1 MKDNNLSEGFI
12 KEINPIFIL
21 NAAEYFDALDNK
33 IIKNIEISQP
43 FVSINDKIIPFLNNI
58 KALNIIDKNTVK
70 KNKIEEDKIY
80 SKNTKKY
87 LLYLYYKNI
96 SPKPDWV
103 KSAQNGWET
112 FLDEFTDDINK
123 HIDEVIIPSKVSHKS
138 QLVGQINRNEKSEQ
152 YNFPLNDE
160 VGKDFKT
167 VVDRVATQ
175 LIRDKGG
182 YNRDSIA
189 EAFEAWTVH
198 SYAGDYNPLH
208 AHGCQTPSGMSMI
221 LYLKVPKCIEEKP
234 SFPQLHNAT
243 GDIDGHTG
251 LITSTNTIH
260 DVYRLKLDAQE
271 YIKPKK
277 GFMIIFPNW
286 LQHCVMPFFGEGER
300 RTMSANF
307 NIKDS
312 KETVKQFKSPTLNKE
327 H

>member
-1 MKDNNLSEGFI
+1 MSLIDLSDSLG
-12 KEINPIFIL
+12 
-21 NAAEYFDALDNK
+21 
-33 IIKNIEISQP
+33 
-43 FVSINDKIIPFLNNI
+43 
-58 KALNIIDKNTVK
+58 
-70 KNKIEEDKIY
+70 
-80 SKNTKKY
+80 TKKEQPKQQEQKPFDTHAQIKTIPA
-87 LLYLYYKNI
+87 YKLMAI
-96 SPKPDWV
+96 QFPD
-103 KSAQNGWET
+103 A
-112 FLDEFTDDINK
+112 FTDDINK
-123 HIDEVIIPSKVSHKS
+123 HIDEVIIPSKVSHS
-138 QLVGQINRNEKSEQ
+138 SHLVGQIKRNEKSEQ

-167 VVDRVATQ
+167 VVDRVATS
-175 LIRDKGG
+175 LLRDKTG
-182 YNRDSIA
+182 YARDSIA

-208 AHGCQTPSGMSMI
+208 AHGCQTPSGLSMI
-221 LYLKVPKCIEEKP
+221 FYLKVPKCIEEKP
-234 SFPQLHNAT
+234 SFPTLHNAS

-286 LQHCVMPFFGEGER
+286 LQHCVMPFFGDGER

-307 NIKDS
+307 NIRDS
-312 KETVKQFKSPTLNKE
+312 KETVAQFKSPTLSKE

>member
-1 MKDNNLSEGFI
+1 MSLKDLSDSLG
-12 KEINPIFIL
+12 
-21 NAAEYFDALDNK
+21 
-33 IIKNIEISQP
+33 
-43 FVSINDKIIPFLNNI
+43 
-58 KALNIIDKNTVK
+58 
-70 KNKIEEDKIY
+70 
-80 SKNTKKY
+80 TKKEQPKQQEQKPFDTHAQIKTIPA
-87 LLYLYYKNI
+87 YKLMAI
-96 SPKPDWV
+96 QFPD
-103 KSAQNGWET
+103 A
-112 FLDEFTDDINK
+112 FTDDINN
-123 HIDEVIIPSKVSHKS
+123 HIDNVIIPSKVSHSS

-152 YNFPLNDE
+152 YTFPLNDD

-167 VVDRVATQ
+167 VVDRVATS
-175 LIRDKGG
+175 LLRDKTG
-182 YNRDSIA
+182 YARDSIA

-198 SYAGDYNPLH
+198 SYEGDYNPLH
-208 AHGCQTPSGMSMI
+208 AHGCQTPAGLSMI

-234 SFPQLHNAT
+234 PVIKLHEAT

-286 LQHCVMPFFGEGER
+286 LQHCVMPFFGDGER

-307 NIKDS
+307 NIRDS
-312 KETVKQFKSPTLNKE
+312 KETVAQFKSPTLSKE

>member
-1 MKDNNLSEGFI
+1 M
-12 KEINPIFIL
+12 
-21 NAAEYFDALDNK
+21 
-33 IIKNIEISQP
+33 
-43 FVSINDKIIPFLNNI
+43 V
-58 KALNIIDKNTVK
+58 
-70 KNKIEEDKIY
+70 
-80 SKNTKKY
+80 
-87 LLYLYYKNI
+87 
-96 SPKPDWV
+96 
-103 KSAQNGWET
+103 
-112 FLDEFTDDINK
+112 DINN
-123 HIDEVIIPSKVSHKS
+123 HIDNVIIPSKVSHSS

-152 YNFPLNDE
+152 YTFPLNDD

-167 VVDRVATQ
+167 VVDRVATS
-175 LIRDKGG
+175 LLRDKTG
-182 YNRDSIA
+182 YARDSIA

-208 AHGCQTPSGMSMI
+208 AHGCQTPAGMSMI

-307 NIKDS
+307 NIRDS
-312 KETVKQFKSPTLNKE
+312 KETVAQFKSPTLNKE